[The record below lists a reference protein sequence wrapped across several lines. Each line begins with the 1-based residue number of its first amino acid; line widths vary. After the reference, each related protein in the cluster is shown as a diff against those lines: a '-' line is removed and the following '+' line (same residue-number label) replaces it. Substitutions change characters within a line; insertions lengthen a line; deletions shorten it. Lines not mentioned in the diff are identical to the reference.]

1 MQLHITGE
9 YNEYND
15 FQTNLK
21 RIIILTSTTVISITA
36 LCGFDRSEMNAQA
49 RRDNNAQTQ
58 NRLNRLNIYKIRS
71 TISIPY
77 YIILFIIHR
86 YHRLMSLS

>member
-1 MQLHITGE
+1 MQLHITGG
-9 YNEYND
+9 YNGYND

-49 RRDNNAQTQ
+49 RRDNNAQNQ
-58 NRLNRLNIYKIRS
+58 LNRLNAYKIRPI
-71 TISIPY
+71 ISIQY
-77 YIILFIIHR
+77 HIVFIIHR
-86 YHRLMSLS
+86 YHRLM